1 MFFINA
7 ETQNMFFEAHRSR
20 KEKRN
25 LLPIEASDDH
35 REKLDKCLDII
46 VCHDTDIWSHGTGIL
61 LVAPKTLKIARE
73 SEKRAAS
80 MKLDAKNEHS
90 YYKYSRSF
98 EDEPFGYFVRFTLEI
113 RERLR
118 NMLYDSEI
126 QEIELFPRSIQVV
139 EYVENNI
146 LPEFEQFFLQSELS
160 KRKGTRVYGVQF
172 DYYRYL
178 TKHITEH
185 SIICQIED
193 DFLLE
198 ERDLLQDPLR
208 SAILEIFPD
217 ILNNEHI
224 IRNLSF
230 DDASQET
237 VSEDINYF
245 VQDLVVSKG
254 ECVVCYNEG
263 NILEWPC
270 HPSHSL
276 CEECT
281 IKVCYKGALCPV
293 CRQYLGS

>member
-25 LLPIEASDDH
+25 LLMIEASDDH
-35 REKLDKCLDII
+35 REKLDQCLDII
-46 VCHDTDIWSHGTGIL
+46 ICHDTDIWSHGTGIL
-61 LVAPKTLKIARE
+61 LVAPKNPKITRE

-80 MKLDAKNEHS
+80 MKLDAKNEHC

-118 NMLYDSEI
+118 NLLYDSEI
-126 QEIELFPRSIQVV
+126 QEIELFPRSIQVID
-139 EYVENNI
+139 YVENNI
-146 LPEFEQFFLQSELS
+146 LPEFEQFSLQSEFS
-160 KRKGTRVYGVQF
+160 KRRGTRTYGVEF
-172 DYYRYL
+172 EYYRYL
-178 TKHITEH
+178 TKHLNEH
-185 SIICQIED
+185 SIISQIED

-198 ERDLLQDPLR
+198 GDLLQDPLR
-208 SAILEIFPD
+208 SAILETFPD

-237 VSEDINYF
+237 VSEDVNYF